1 MVCRMPKAS
10 RTRGAGLLKR
20 IKLFQ
25 DPALYSIKLPTS
37 LICPIDPIPVSMAC
51 VTFCLFHS
59 DSKAHFNRWCVPIN
73 ILLLGVR
80 LIYCNKNSM
89 ITLLKYDC
97 QNNCHCY
104 SSKDLFRVIF
114 IVKHNSHRR
123 CSQGCYSREVLLY
136 HFVCLF
142 FTHCGTGWGSKC
154 VEKHPKWQRSASLD
168 VCCR

>member
-1 MVCRMPKAS
+1 MQFIIPVPVPKVWEWAEPFPFPFPNVQKS
-10 RTRGAGLLKR
+10 FPLT
-20 IKLFQ
+20 
-25 DPALYSIKLPTS
+25 PAS
-37 LICPIDPIPVSMAC
+37 LICPIDPIPVLMAC

-73 ILLLGVR
+73 ILCLGVR

-136 HFVCLF
+136 HFVCFLHTVERGGDQ
-142 FTHCGTGWGSKC
+142 THGRFQN
-154 VEKHPKWQRSASLD
+154 V
-168 VCCR
+168 